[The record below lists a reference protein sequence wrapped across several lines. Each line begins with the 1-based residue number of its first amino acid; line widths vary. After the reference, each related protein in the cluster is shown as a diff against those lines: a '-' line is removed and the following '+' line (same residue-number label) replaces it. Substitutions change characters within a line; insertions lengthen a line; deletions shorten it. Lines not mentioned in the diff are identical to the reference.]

1 MAEPRR
7 VGNPERR
14 TNRGPGRILVAVYG
28 VFALAATTRAVVQLL
43 IQYDRAPLAYW
54 LSLVSGLVYV
64 VATITLGLGTRA
76 SRRVAIGAIAFELV
90 GVLVV
95 GTLTVADPA
104 LFPDATVWSTYGIG
118 YGFVPLVL
126 PFLGLAWLWR
136 TRPNR

>member
-1 MAEPRR
+1 M
-7 VGNPERR
+7 
-14 TNRGPGRILVAVYG
+14 
-28 VFALAATTRAVVQLL
+28 FALAATTRAVVQLL